1 MFVCM
6 KVDQEVFNC
15 LNVIENDKAM
25 SHHFQDNSQFLS
37 IPIEMTCGNAT
48 KMVNNRLDNYNFA

>member
-1 MFVCM
+1 M

-25 SHHFQDNSQFLS
+25 CHHFQDNSQFLS